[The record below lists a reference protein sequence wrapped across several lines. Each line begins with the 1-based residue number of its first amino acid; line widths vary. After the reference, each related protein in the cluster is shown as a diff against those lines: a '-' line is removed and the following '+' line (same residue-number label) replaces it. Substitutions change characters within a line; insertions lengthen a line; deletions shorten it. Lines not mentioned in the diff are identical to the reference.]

1 MLVLSPC
8 SVAQSVKSFVL
19 LADVMEKDLDLI
31 DGVMLFGRD
40 NCSLSRSCSFLG
52 PQFSDNFHTEPFLF
66 AGQGKEKKP
75 GAGAKDTVSSS
86 RNCSFPQATGY
97 ALILG
102 ALRNDSVE
110 GASAIDEGWTQ
121 KRAVAV
127 TLVTSAAASF
137 ATVGLLTLESVWYV
151 LVSILGVPA
160 NVKFLVLP
168 FVLVGSFVLF
178 FAALV
183 GDFKVCGAFL
193 RSSSGRAAAFVR
205 VSHKGLVISSAF
217 ALEGMRAL
225 VSRFSVI
232 EGLNR
237 HVLAGSLFS
246 GTGEQA
252 SGRVDVPGKDIQQRA
267 AAAKDFI
274 CFFVNPTKRALR
286 SFKGGNGQSAPN
298 VVPTRP
304 LPTSNQGLA
313 DPALLL
319 PLLQSLGLP
328 ESVLEAVRAKVVT
341 PKAPKKVS
349 REKQLSLIR
358 AKTDVVDQQI
368 SRLNKTVLLYQEKLS
383 ESEEALST
391 KQAEHAQLEG
401 EYRDLSGKAL
411 HAHPF
416 SCSFAC
422 TIG

>member
-1 MLVLSPC
+1 M
-8 SVAQSVKSFVL
+8 
-19 LADVMEKDLDLI
+19 
-31 DGVMLFGRD
+31 
-40 NCSLSRSCSFLG
+40 
-52 PQFSDNFHTEPFLF
+52 
-66 AGQGKEKKP
+66 
-75 GAGAKDTVSSS
+75 
-86 RNCSFPQATGY
+86 
-97 ALILG
+97 ILG

-252 SGRVDVPGKDIQQRA
+252 SGRVGRPRQGHTA
-267 AAAKDFI
+267 ASRSCKRFHLFLRKVTGWGVSCRQDGTTGHCRTGQAAR
-274 CFFVNPTKRALR
+274 CTQVW
-286 SFKGGNGQSAPN
+286 
-298 VVPTRP
+298 
-304 LPTSNQGLA
+304 GL
-313 DPALLL
+313 
-319 PLLQSLGLP
+319 
-328 ESVLEAVRAKVVT
+328 
-341 PKAPKKVS
+341 
-349 REKQLSLIR
+349 
-358 AKTDVVDQQI
+358 
-368 SRLNKTVLLYQEKLS
+368 
-383 ESEEALST
+383 
-391 KQAEHAQLEG
+391 
-401 EYRDLSGKAL
+401 
-411 HAHPF
+411 
-416 SCSFAC
+416 
-422 TIG
+422 